1 MLHNIFIVLL
11 SNESQRL
18 MINDYNLVPKK
29 YKFRDLNS

>member
-29 YKFRDLNS
+29 I